1 MASRAEIIRKTNAKA
16 RKQLLDLVL
25 LQERRVTKVFEDFAN
40 LITRVVQ
47 DAEKAGKIPIG
58 SSKKIRDEV
67 ILGIGLPK
75 IKQGEV
81 YGVVPPGVY
90 KDLNRT
96 ITQGLSLSADSA
108 LKNAILTLDA
118 AGIARRAIQIG
129 SSFIGADGQVRRFN
143 AAKQTFLQS
152 TWRKVNGRVVDAVKA
167 WRPGGVAFSERV
179 WDIGYTTQKQMLNIV
194 QQGIVRGQS
203 ASSMSRDI
211 REFLVQPKT
220 LRGKALKNYHPGRGV
235 YKSAYKNAMRLTRT
249 ETTRAHGQA
258 MIAYVQSKEF
268 LDGFIWRRGSLGVCS
283 SGECPENADQ
293 FYTADTV
300 PDYPPHPQCMCYLE
314 PHIKDDPVIAAGKGK

>member
-1 MASRAEIIRKTNAKA
+1 MPSRAEIIRKTNVTA

-75 IKQGEV
+75 LKQGEAF
-81 YGVVPPGVY
+81 GVVPPGVY
-90 KDLNRT
+90 RDLSKT
-96 ITQGLSLSADSA
+96 ITQGLSAAADSA
-108 LKNAILTLDA
+108 LKNAILTLNA
-118 AGIARRAIQIG
+118 AGIAKRAIQIG
-129 SSFIGADGQVRRFN
+129 TSFIGADGQVMRFN
-143 AAKQTFLQS
+143 AARQTFLQS

-167 WRPGGVAFSERV
+167 WKPGGIAFSERV
-179 WDIGYTTQKQMLNIV
+179 WDVGYTTQKQMLNIV

-203 ASSMSRDI
+203 AASMSRDI
-211 REFLVQPKT
+211 RGFLVQPKT
-220 LRGKALKNYHPGRGV
+220 LRGKVLKDYHPGRGV
-235 YKSAYKNAMRLTRT
+235 YKSAYKNAMRVTRT

-258 MIAYVQSKEF
+258 MIAYVQSKDF
-268 LDGFIWRRGSLGVCS
+268 LSGVIWRRGSLGVCS
-283 SGECPENADQ
+283 SGECPDNADQ
-293 FYTADTV
+293 FYTVDTV
-300 PDYPPHPQCMCYLE
+300 PDYPAHPQCLCYLE
-314 PHIKDDPVIAAGKGK
+314 PHIQDDPVIAAGKGK